1 MTDISQKIAFVTGA
15 ASGIGLALTKA
26 LLDKGA
32 KVMMAD
38 VDGPGLEKAYADLS
52 RDHEDVADC
61 LASVICD
68 VADYE
73 ALKAASEKTL
83 ETFGKVHIV
92 VNNAGVSLPGRP
104 GRIYPEDWRWINDIN
119 MMGVAYGCEIFLPLI
134 LAQGEGGHI
143 VNTASMAGH
152 VAAKGMGP
160 YFATKFGVVG
170 YSEALYHEV
179 SDHGVGVS
187 CLCPTWVVSNIHN
200 TADKSPMSD
209 KTRERFKQSK
219 AYEAVKDLI
228 ENGMS
233 AERYAALCI
242 KGIEA
247 NRLYVFNDAEARQA
261 IVDRNTHLL
270 ADYDACL
277 KDLETL

>member
-1 MTDISQKIAFVTGA
+1 MTDISQKTAFVTGA

-32 KVMMAD
+32 NVMMAD
-38 VDGPGLEKAYADLS
+38 IDGPGLDAASDALS
-52 RDHEDVADC
+52 NQIDNVSERLE
-61 LASVICD
+61 SIICD
-68 VADYE
+68 VADYD
-73 ALKAASEKTL
+73 ALRAASETTV
-83 ETFGKVHIV
+83 ETFGNVHIV

-134 LAQGEGGHI
+134 LAHGEGGHI

-170 YSEALYHEV
+170 YSEALFHEV
-179 SDHGVGVS
+179 SDLGVGVS
-187 CLCPTWVVSNIHN
+187 CLCPTWVQSNIHN
-200 TADKSPMSD
+200 TADKSPMAE
-209 KTRERFKQSK
+209 KTRERFKGSQSY
-219 AYEAVKDLI
+219 AAVKALI

-242 KGIEA
+242 KGIET

-261 IVDRNTHLL
+261 IVDRSAHLL

-277 KDLETL
+277 EDLKTL